1 MIKFTYLN
9 DDKYTYEH
17 REIICDTCGKST
29 DTGELIPVRLEFSY
43 GNDLDGNLY
52 DFCNFKCL
60 KIFIDAELKKET
72 K

>member
-1 MIKFTYLN
+1 MIKFSYLN

-29 DTGELIPVRLEFSY
+29 DTKELIPIRLEFSF
-43 GNDLDGNLY
+43 GHNLDGTLY
-52 DFCNFKCL
+52 DFCNYTRL
-60 KIFIDAELKKET
+60 LNFILNELKKEM